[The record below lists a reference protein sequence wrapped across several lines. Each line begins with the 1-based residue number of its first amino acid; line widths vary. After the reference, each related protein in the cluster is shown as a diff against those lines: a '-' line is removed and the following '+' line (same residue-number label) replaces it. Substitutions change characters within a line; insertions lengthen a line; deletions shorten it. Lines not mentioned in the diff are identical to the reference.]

1 MGGVKRFL
9 SNSFVLVVGTI
20 LAAGLNYAYN
30 LLVNRL
36 LNPTDYATFGALMG
50 VVMIIGAP
58 IGALQTIA
66 AKYSADCYAD
76 GDEGGIWIL
85 LKRMTAK
92 VAPIGALLFLFFVLF
107 SGPIARFIA
116 QDDVSSTAKGV
127 VVVGAGLLFQLLLP
141 INRGLLQG
149 AHLFADLAV
158 NLIVDAAGRV
168 VLGLLVMWPLANADT
183 VGGASIGAVLRGEV
197 KVHDNWAVAAA
208 IGATVLGSF
217 LAYLMALRPVGRW
230 SHQPAKQRDFALRK
244 MLSFAW
250 PTLLMYLFTT
260 VLLTVDVILVK
271 RYAQVGTG
279 LTPTNAGEY
288 ATLSTLAKLIFYIT
302 GPIVTVMFPMIT
314 NLVKKG
320 EKHYRV
326 LMTALISVLA
336 GSSVVLGVF
345 SVAPNYIISK
355 LAPNYTHVSNLLV
368 PMTVIFL
375 FYGLVNLFA
384 NYFLSLQKYWLLV
397 PLAVGSLME
406 IGLIVA
412 YHDSIA
418 EVIKMV
424 TIAQMVTL
432 LGFVLYYVKT
442 KSRSIKA
449 WFVV

>member
-9 SNSFVLVVGTI
+9 SNSFVLVAGTI

-36 LNPTDYATFGALMG
+36 LNPADYATFGALMG

-66 AKYSADCYAD
+66 AKYAADCYAD
-76 GDEGGIWIL
+76 DDEGGIWLL
-85 LKRMTAK
+85 LKKMTAR
-92 VAPIGALLFLFFVLF
+92 VAPIGGLLFLFFVLF
-107 SGPIARFIA
+107 SGPIANFIA
-116 QDDVSSTAKGV
+116 QDDVSSTTKGV
-127 VVVGAGLLFQLLLP
+127 IVVGAGLLFQLLLP

-168 VLGLLVMWPLANADT
+168 FLGLLIMWPLATAET
-183 VGGASIGAVLRGEV
+183 GASLGSVLRGEV
-197 KVHDNWAVAAA
+197 KVHDSWAVAAA

-217 LAYLMALRPVGRW
+217 LAYMMALRPVGRW
-230 SHQPAKQRDFALRK
+230 AQKPARQREFDLKK
-244 MLSFAW
+244 MLTFAW

-260 VLLTVDVILVK
+260 ILLTVDVILVK
-271 RYAQVGTG
+271 RYAEIGTG

-326 LMTALISVLA
+326 LLIALVSVLA
-336 GSSVVLGVF
+336 GSSIVLGVF
-345 SVAPNYIISK
+345 SVAPNFIISK
-355 LAPNYTHVSNLLV
+355 LAPNYTHVSYLLV

-384 NYFLSLQKYWLLV
+384 NYFLSLQKYYLLV
-397 PLAVGSLME
+397 PLAVGSILE
-406 IGLIVA
+406 IGLIMA
-412 YHDSIA
+412 YHDSVA

-424 TIAQMVTL
+424 TIAQMVAL
-432 LGFVLYYVKT
+432 LGFVLYYVRMKY
-442 KSRSIKA
+442 RSIKT
-449 WFVV
+449 WFMV